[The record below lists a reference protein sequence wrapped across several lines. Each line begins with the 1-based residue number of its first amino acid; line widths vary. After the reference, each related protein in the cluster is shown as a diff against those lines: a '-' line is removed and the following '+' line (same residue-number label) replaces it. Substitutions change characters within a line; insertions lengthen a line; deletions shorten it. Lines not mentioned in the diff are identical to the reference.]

1 MPDHSPIEVSTTV
14 DEKDLKAFKRAAL
27 RQAATIQPQ
36 PGDTRK
42 RFMPI
47 AGATVFYLAYLWTGQ
62 QSLVAD
68 VVWSF
73 IEDYPTSLL
82 CSVVIFY
89 FVTSWYIRVISRRNE
104 RLVTPVPGGIA
115 LNDWRYDYD
124 YSGITKRRPGVEL
137 GYAWPA
143 FMQACETADHFFL
156 VLDPGRRSCSQ
167 SGLLPIQ
174 TSSSG
179 SARLPRTKSARFGKP
194 NARFRQIRAVGSLRR
209 RRAVF
214 FDERRKRHSTAW

>member
-82 CSVVIFY
+82 FSVVIFY

-156 VLDPGRRSCSQ
+156 VLDPGEAIM
-167 SGLLPIQ
+167 LPKR
-174 TSSSG
+174 
-179 SARLPRTKSARFGKP
+179 AFADP
-194 NARFRQIRAVGSLRR
+194 NELERFRAFAADKVGEVRQ
-209 RRAVF
+209 A
-214 FDERRKRHSTAW
+214 